1 MKFNKLGVIF
11 LVISFIFSKEKEQSS
26 TSASMGSVTL
36 DGKIYNQVAIRPE
49 IPIGKLGIGLD
60 LYLYFNDEGLYPG
73 NWDFSDGNAY
83 STLIDK
89 IYYLRWGKPSEKL
102 YFMLGA
108 LPNATLG
115 QGILVN
121 NYSNIMEYPQVRRIG
136 LDFKMK
142 FMKKF
147 SLEFIHSNFK
157 KSAPGVLASRFSYD
171 PFPRLSLGISYVT
184 DLDQNQGLVDRDD
197 DGYPDYF
204 DHYPDDPDKNNEA
217 LETYN
222 NNRDFWDSIVPD
234 GEEVDPYLISAG
246 LNYNT
251 YSLDSNNKKD
261 PISGVSFDL
270 VLKLSKRAYIYSQY
284 GQLIGET
291 LTNNDNDT
299 DLGYGIV
306 PIGFSTKLGPVNF
319 RGEYRMQSA
328 NFVFSYWD
336 QAYDLNRAIA
346 KNGGIVTKES
356 QLFKYGKLNGLFL
369 NMNSSI
375 MNLLVID
382 FSYQNMSGEVWKD
395 DMFYDDSNQTLIGK
409 ISLNTKNIAKVD
421 LAEAFYQ
428 QSNVLN
434 PFDFDP
440 NESTLSGYNLG
451 FEVSSGMTLVY
462 KNRTTYVLQEN
473 GNYDSVSSMQIE
485 TQIKL

>member
-1 MKFNKLGVIF
+1 MISKRFYFLYYIFCIHLTESRWSKPYKTNKLQCYIHTKYEVLMKFNKLGIIF

-157 KSAPGVLASRFSYD
+157 KSAPGVLA
-171 PFPRLSLGISYVT
+171 
-184 DLDQNQGLVDRDD
+184 
-197 DGYPDYF
+197 
-204 DHYPDDPDKNNEA
+204 
-217 LETYN
+217 
-222 NNRDFWDSIVPD
+222 
-234 GEEVDPYLISAG
+234 
-246 LNYNT
+246 
-251 YSLDSNNKKD
+251 
-261 PISGVSFDL
+261 
-270 VLKLSKRAYIYSQY
+270 
-284 GQLIGET
+284 
-291 LTNNDNDT
+291 
-299 DLGYGIV
+299 
-306 PIGFSTKLGPVNF
+306 
-319 RGEYRMQSA
+319 
-328 NFVFSYWD
+328 
-336 QAYDLNRAIA
+336 
-346 KNGGIVTKES
+346 
-356 QLFKYGKLNGLFL
+356 
-369 NMNSSI
+369 
-375 MNLLVID
+375 
-382 FSYQNMSGEVWKD
+382 
-395 DMFYDDSNQTLIGK
+395 
-409 ISLNTKNIAKVD
+409 
-421 LAEAFYQ
+421 
-428 QSNVLN
+428 
-434 PFDFDP
+434 
-440 NESTLSGYNLG
+440 
-451 FEVSSGMTLVY
+451 
-462 KNRTTYVLQEN
+462 RTR
-473 GNYDSVSSMQIE
+473 
-485 TQIKL
+485 